1 MTNMNNL
8 YWSLAQKIAHHT
20 ITGVPMRVGSL
31 IGTGCVSGFEPY
43 SFCSLLEWKK
53 VGNRPSFVNGESR
66 EYLLDGDEVIIRGY
80 ATGEEFNIGFGE
92 LRNAIIP
99 AVL

>member
-1 MTNMNNL
+1 
-8 YWSLAQKIAHHT
+8 
-20 ITGVPMRVGSL
+20 MRVGTL

-43 SFCSLLEWKK
+43 SYCSLLEWNRA
-53 VGNRPSFVNGESR
+53 GNKPSFVNGESR

-80 ATGEEFNIGFGE
+80 TIGDEHNIGFGE